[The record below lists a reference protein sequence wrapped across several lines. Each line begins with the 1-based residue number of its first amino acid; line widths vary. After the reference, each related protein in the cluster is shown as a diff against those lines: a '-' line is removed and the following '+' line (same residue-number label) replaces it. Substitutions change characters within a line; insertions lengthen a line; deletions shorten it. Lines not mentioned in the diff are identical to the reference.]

1 MKHQTTISVII
12 RALNAAPYLSA
23 TLDMLQRQTVQPAE
37 IIVIDLGSTDDSS
50 AIARS
55 YGAQLLQIR
64 RNEFSYGFA
73 LNLGAAAA
81 RGDILVLLSGHAT
94 PCDTAWLQNLIAPF
108 SDQRVAGVYS
118 RLAPRPEQPVMQR
131 LNTSLYFSL
140 LPSVLRGPALSY
152 HNRASAV
159 RRRVWQ
165 EIPFDETMPAYADS
179 DWARKA
185 RAATYRVVFA
195 AQAAAWHAR
204 EELPSPAVQPEH
216 RHVQEWPSLL
226 RQQQFAHERQ
236 PVRSERAQR

>member
-1 MKHQTTISVII
+1 MKHQTTISVIV

-37 IIVIDLGSTDDSS
+37 TIVIDLGSTDDSV
-50 AIARS
+50 AIARV

-64 RNEFSYGFA
+64 HNEFSYGFA

-81 RGDILVLLSGHAT
+81 RGDILVLLSGRAT

-118 RLAPRPEQPVMQR
+118 RLAPRPEEPVGQR
-131 LNTSLYFSL
+131 FNTNLYFSL

-159 RRRVWQ
+159 RRKVWQ
-165 EIPFDETMPAYADS
+165 EIPFDETMPTYADS

-185 RAATYRVVFA
+185 KAASYRVVFA
-195 AQAAAWHAR
+195 AQAAAWHAQ
-204 EELPSPAVQPEH
+204 EELSGPTVQPER
-216 RHVQEWPSLL
+216 RHLQSWPSLL
-226 RQQQFAHERQ
+226 HQPQFAQERQ
-236 PVRSERAQR
+236 PVPTARAQR